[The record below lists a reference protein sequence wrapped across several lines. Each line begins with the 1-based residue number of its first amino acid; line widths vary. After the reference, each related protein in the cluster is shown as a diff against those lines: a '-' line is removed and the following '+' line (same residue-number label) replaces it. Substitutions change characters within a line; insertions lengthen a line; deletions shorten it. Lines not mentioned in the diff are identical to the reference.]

1 MRLEEKSFD
10 LSKSG
15 REEVLRRVCVEL
27 RYCSLGD
34 TYEQLLDDQP
44 EKISDFV
51 DAIIAGEGLNPET
64 TTNGRKRKMR
74 DFIITAIE
82 KHDGSIW

>member
-1 MRLEEKSFD
+1 MRLEEKSFE

-27 RYCSLGD
+27 GYCSLGD
-34 TYEQLLDDQP
+34 TYEQLLHDPPQT
-44 EKISDFV
+44 ISDFV
-51 DAIIAGEGLNPET
+51 NAIIVGEGLNPET
-64 TTNGRKRKMR
+64 TTNARRRQMR
-74 DFIITAIE
+74 DMIITAIE